1 MKNILQIIVN
11 AGLTIT
17 DEQKA
22 AIEAGVKENYRT
34 VSDYE
39 KQTRKV
45 DTLTQERDNWK
56 TQYDTAKETLDGFE
70 GKDFDAIT
78 RERDDWKKKAET
90 ADADWKK
97 KLEDSEKQYAA
108 QLEERDFSDA
118 LAKAMDGEKFT
129 SEFAKK
135 GIMDMI
141 RSKGFKREGDKIL
154 GLDDYMKE
162 LRESQ
167 KDAFAAAEPAKKPPI
182 FTTPTS
188 KGENTGNEGP
198 ATVPKVW

>member
-1 MKNILQIIVN
+1 MKNILQIIAD

-39 KQTRKV
+39 KQSRKV

-90 ADADWKK
+90 AEADWKK

-108 QLEERDFSDA
+108 QLEERDFTDA
-118 LAKAMDGEKFT
+118 LTKAMEGEKFT

-141 RSKGFKREGDKIL
+141 RNKGFKRDGDKIL

-167 KDAFAAAEPAKKPPI
+167 KDAFAAAEPTKKPPI
-182 FTTPTS
+182 FTAPTN
-188 KGENTGNEGP
+188 KGEGAGNEGP